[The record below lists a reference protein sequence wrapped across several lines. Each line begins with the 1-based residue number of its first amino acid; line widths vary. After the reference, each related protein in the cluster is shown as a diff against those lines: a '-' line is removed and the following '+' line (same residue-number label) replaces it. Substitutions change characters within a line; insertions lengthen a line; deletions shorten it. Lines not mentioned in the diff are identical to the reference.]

1 MTVPR
6 CGTTKAAAWHVTVI
20 GRNHGAPAN
29 EVNAA
34 FIKPDAGDG
43 AARRTGAFVTDD
55 GRATKSSA
63 MPSPPIAPAPRAHRP
78 TLRTAAILAVVA
90 ILARMVTFGDP
101 VIHVDEEFYY
111 VTAHEMWRGALPFV
125 DIWDRKPLGLFL
137 LYMPAAWLPLPW
149 GTLAYQAMATVSL
162 ILTALLI
169 WGFARRAGW
178 GPGALAGAIAYVLWP
193 DLINGVGGQTPIFY
207 NLPMAA
213 AATLIIAAT
222 DHPRRRALGG
232 LAMLLVGVAMQIKYS
247 ALFEGLFFGLWLL
260 WQEWRATRKPPAFIA
275 YGAALVALALLPTA
289 AAYAFYAA
297 QGQADA
303 FVFANF
309 TSIAHRNTDPIG
321 EMLRN
326 IGTLVLLLSPLV
338 AMAFGARGQAVGGET
353 PARHFLFAWFA
364 VALLSLA
371 MFGTWFDH
379 YGLPSL
385 VPGCA
390 CAAGF
395 FAAPRFRRRL
405 GPAILVL
412 VAVAGQIVVLLNLH
426 GRGNAAQFAALSRQ
440 VGQGPGCLYVYSG
453 TTMLYA
459 ATERCRLSRYLVP
472 AHLNRAR
479 ESGATGIDQASE
491 VRRILAAHP
500 AVVVMR
506 PPFGGERP
514 EIRRIVVAAMAR
526 DYHLTATLP
535 MGNERIA
542 VYKR

>member
-1 MTVPR
+1 M
-6 CGTTKAAAWHVTVI
+6 
-20 GRNHGAPAN
+20 PAL
-29 EVNAA
+29 
-34 FIKPDAGDG
+34 
-43 AARRTGAFVTDD
+43 
-55 GRATKSSA
+55 S
-63 MPSPPIAPAPRAHRP
+63 IAPASRTHSDRALSTRS
-78 TLRTAAILAVVA
+78 TIAILTIVA

-149 GTLAYQAMATVSL
+149 GSLAYQAMATVSL
-162 ILTALLI
+162 VLTALLI

-178 GPGALAGAIAYVLWP
+178 AAGALAGAIAYILWP
-193 DLINGVGGQTPIFY
+193 DLINGVGGQSPIFY

-213 AATLIIAAT
+213 AAATILAAA

-232 LAMLLVGVAMQIKYS
+232 LAMLLVGIAMQIKYT

-260 WQEWRATRKPPAFIA
+260 GQEWRAARKPLAFVG
-275 YGAALVALALLPTA
+275 YGAGLVALALVPTA
-289 AAYAFYAA
+289 AAYGFYAA
-297 QGQADA
+297 LGQSDA

-309 TSIAHRNTDPIG
+309 TSIAYRNANPIG
-321 EMLRN
+321 EMLGN

-338 AMAFGARGQAVGGET
+338 AMAFGARGQAVGGSV
-353 PARHFLFAWFA
+353 AAQRFLFSWFA

-371 MFGTWFDH
+371 LFGTWFDH

-395 FAAPRFRRRL
+395 FGAPRSRRL
-405 GPAILVL
+405 GFAILAL
-412 VAVAGQIVVLLNLH
+412 VALGGQIVVLLNLH
-426 GRGNAAQFAALSRQ
+426 GRGNAAQFAALSRD

-459 ATERCRLSRYLVP
+459 ATERCRLSRYVVP

-479 ESGATGIDQASE
+479 EDGATGVDQASE

-506 PPFGGERP
+506 PPFRGERP

-526 DYHLTATLP
+526 DYHLAATTP